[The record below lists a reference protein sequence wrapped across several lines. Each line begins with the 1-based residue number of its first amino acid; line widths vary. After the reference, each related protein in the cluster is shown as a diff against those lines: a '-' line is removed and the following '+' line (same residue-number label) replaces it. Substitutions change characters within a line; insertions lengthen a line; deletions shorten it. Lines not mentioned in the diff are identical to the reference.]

1 MPRFTAATALAL
13 MYPRWLLRQR
23 VIKGKLKKTV
33 LITAATLSGFLVGGG
48 WHWFVDDGFINKII
62 YRTGYPV
69 CDVDTWHMLFFACG
83 PALSLVCLTWSVGVC
98 VLPMVKD
105 PGVRGPLKLSLFGLS
120 SAIVGTTALVLTR
133 GLGSQFHFASCFGMV
148 LACIM
153 ATLSVLS
160 VLTIISG
167 AGVVSIG
174 FCWYLAELISGCKKP
189 ARLPW
194 IP

>member
-1 MPRFTAATALAL
+1 MAL
-13 MYPRWLLRQR
+13 MYPLWLLPQR
-23 VIKGKLKKTV
+23 FIRDKLKKIV
-33 LITAATLSGFLVGGG
+33 LVTAATLTGFLVGGG
-48 WHWFVDDGFINKII
+48 WHWFVDDGFINNII

-69 CDVDTWHMLFFACG
+69 CGVDTWHMLFFACG

-98 VLPMVKD
+98 VLPMVKA
-105 PGVRGPLKLSLFGLS
+105 PGARGPLKLIIFGLS
-120 SAIVGTTALVLTR
+120 SVIVGTTALILSR
-133 GLGSQFHFASCFGMV
+133 GLGSHIHFASCFGMV
-148 LACIM
+148 FSCIL

-160 VLTIISG
+160 VLTIIPG

-174 FCWYLAELISGCKKP
+174 FCWYLAELIAVCKKP